1 MPASSVLSYD
11 LNLSELLPPLNPI
24 REVDN
29 LNDLMRSI
37 LEKGL
42 LQPIIVRMI
51 NNNINYEIVAGNR
64 RYSACKKL
72 GWKKIPCQIVD
83 ITDMEAFEIS
93 IVENVQRKTLNPID
107 EAKAFKKYVYD
118 NGWGSVSE
126 LATKLGKSVAYITKR
141 IMLLDLPS
149 EVTKAINE
157 NLLGPSI
164 AEELFSIKKEDEK
177 SKVAKLI
184 IEKHMTINNVRIMVK
199 ELMMPDMD
207 SSDEFEIVQN
217 KVDNNTRARSFDR
230 TIISLKIA
238 MNRIVSIID
247 DAEDDWILYEM
258 LMQHKRRLHEQ
269 IDILIKQRKKKFF
282 IYSDI

>member
-1 MPASSVLSYD
+1 
-11 LNLSELLPPLNPI
+11 
-24 REVDN
+24 
-29 LNDLMRSI
+29 MRSI

-51 NNNINYEIVAGNR
+51 NDKNYYEIVAGYR

-83 ITDMEAFEIS
+83 LTDMEAFEIS

-126 LATKLGKSVAYITKR
+126 LAIKLGKSVAYVTKR
-141 IMLLDLPS
+141 IMLLDLPT

-157 NLLGPSI
+157 NVLGPSI

-177 SKVAKLI
+177 SKLAKLI
-184 IEKHMTINNVRIMVK
+184 VEKHMTINSVRIMVK
-199 ELMMPDMD
+199 EMSMSDID
-207 SSDEFEIVQN
+207 GSDESEIAMN
-217 KVDNNTRARSFDR
+217 KVYNNIRARSFER
-230 TIISLKIA
+230 TIISLRIA
-238 MNRIVSIID
+238 MNRIASIIE

-282 IYSDI
+282 IYSEI

>member
-1 MPASSVLSYD
+1 MPASNVVFYD
-11 LNLSELLPPLNPI
+11 LNLSELRPPLNQI
-24 REVDN
+24 LEVDN
-29 LNDLMRSI
+29 LNGLMRSI
-37 LEKGL
+37 LQKGL
-42 LQPIIVRMI
+42 LQPIIVRLI
-51 NNNINYEIVAGNR
+51 NNKNYYEIVAGYR

-83 ITDMEAFEIS
+83 LTDMEAFEIS

-107 EAKAFKKYVYD
+107 EGKAFKKYIYD
-118 NGWGSVSE
+118 NGWGSASE

-177 SKVAKLI
+177 SKLAKLI
-184 IEKHMTINNVRIMVK
+184 IEKKMTINSVRLMVK
-199 ELMMPDMD
+199 EMMMPDID
-207 SSDEFEIVQN
+207 GIDESEMVMN
-217 KVDNNTRARSFDR
+217 KGYNNIRARSFER

-238 MNRIVSIID
+238 MNRITSIID

-258 LMQHKRRLHEQ
+258 LMQHKRRLHDQ

-282 IYSDI
+282 IY

>member
-11 LNLSELLPPLNPI
+11 LNISELRPPLNQI
-24 REVDN
+24 REVEN

-51 NNNINYEIVAGNR
+51 NNNINYEIVAGSR

-207 SSDEFEIVQN
+207 SNDESEIVMN
-217 KVDNNTRARSFDR
+217 KVDDNIRARSFER

>member
-1 MPASSVLSYD
+1 MVASSVLSYD
-11 LNLSELLPPLNPI
+11 LNLSELRPPLNQL
-24 REVDN
+24 RELDN
-29 LNDLMRSI
+29 MNDLMRSI

-51 NNNINYEIVAGNR
+51 NDKNYYEIVAGYR
-64 RYSACKKL
+64 RYFACKKL
-72 GWKKIPCQIVD
+72 GLKKIPCQIVD

-93 IVENVQRKTLNPID
+93 LVENVQRKTLNPID
-107 EAKAFKKYVYD
+107 EAKAFKKYVYE
-118 NGWGSVSE
+118 NGWGSASQ

-164 AEELFSIKKEDEK
+164 AEELFSIKQEDEK
-177 SKVAKLI
+177 SKLAKLI
-184 IEKHMTINNVRIMVK
+184 IEKNMTINNVRIMVK
-199 ELMMPDMD
+199 EMMITDID
-207 SSDEFEIVQN
+207 GSDESEIVMN
-217 KVDNNTRARSFDR
+217 KVGNNIRARSFER
-230 TIISLKIA
+230 TIVSLKIA
-238 MNRIVSIID
+238 MNRIASIID
-247 DAEDDWILYEM
+247 DVEDDWILYEM

-282 IYSDI
+282 IYSEI

>member
-1 MPASSVLSYD
+1 MPASSVVSYD
-11 LNLSELLPPLNPI
+11 LNISELRPSLNQI
-24 REVDN
+24 REVEN

-177 SKVAKLI
+177 SKIAKLI

-207 SSDEFEIVQN
+207 SSDESEIVMN
-217 KVDNNTRARSFDR
+217 KVDDNIRARSFER

>member
-1 MPASSVLSYD
+1 MPASSVVSYD
-11 LNLSELLPPLNPI
+11 LNISELRPSLNQI
-24 REVDN
+24 REVEN

-207 SSDEFEIVQN
+207 SSDESEIVMN
-217 KVDNNTRARSFDR
+217 KVDDNIRARSFER

>member
-11 LNLSELLPPLNPI
+11 LNLSELRPPLNQI

-29 LNDLMRSI
+29 LNGLMRSI

-51 NNNINYEIVAGNR
+51 NDKNYYEIVAGYR

-72 GWKKIPCQIVD
+72 GWKKIPCQILDLSD
-83 ITDMEAFEIS
+83 IEAFEIS
-93 IVENVQRKTLNPID
+93 IVENVQRKTLNPLD

-118 NGWGSVSE
+118 NGWGSVSA
-126 LATKLGKSVAYITKR
+126 LASKLGKSVAYITKR

-149 EVTKAINE
+149 DVTKAINE
-157 NLLGPSI
+157 NLLVPSI

-177 SKVAKLI
+177 SKLAKLI
-184 IEKHMTINNVRIMVK
+184 IEKHMTINSVRIMVK
-199 ELMMPDMD
+199 EMTMPDID
-207 SSDEFEIVQN
+207 DSDEPEIAMN
-217 KVDNNTRARSFDR
+217 KVYDNIRARSLER
-230 TIISLKIA
+230 TIISLRIA
-238 MNRIVSIID
+238 MNRIASIIED
-247 DAEDDWILYEM
+247 VEDDWILYEI

-269 IDILIKQRKKKFF
+269 IDILIKQRKKSFF
-282 IYSDI
+282 IRSEI

>member
-24 REVDN
+24 REMDN

-64 RYSACKKL
+64 RYCACKKL

-93 IVENVQRKTLNPID
+93 IVENIQRKTLNPID
-107 EAKAFKKYVYD
+107 EAKALKKYVYD

-207 SSDEFEIVQN
+207 SSDEFEIVLN
-217 KVDNNTRARSFDR
+217 KVDNNRARSFDR

>member
-1 MPASSVLSYD
+1 MPASSVVSYD
-11 LNLSELLPPLNPI
+11 LNLSELRPPLNQL
-24 REVDN
+24 RELDN

-51 NNNINYEIVAGNR
+51 NDKNYYEIVAGYR

-72 GWKKIPCQIVD
+72 GWKKISCQIVD
-83 ITDMEAFEIS
+83 ITDIEAFEIS

-126 LATKLGKSVAYITKR
+126 LARKLGKSVAYITKR

-177 SKVAKLI
+177 LKLAKLI
-184 IEKHMTINNVRIMVK
+184 IDKHMTINSVRIMVK
-199 ELMMPDMD
+199 ELMMSDID
-207 SSDEFEIVQN
+207 DSDESEIVMN
-217 KVDNNTRARSFDR
+217 KVDNNIRARSFER

-238 MNRIVSIID
+238 MNRIASIID
-247 DAEDDWILYEM
+247 DAEEDWILYEM

-269 IDILIKQRKKKFF
+269 IDILIKQRRSF
-282 IYSDI
+282 

>member
-11 LNLSELLPPLNPI
+11 LNISELRPPLNQI
-24 REVDN
+24 REVEN

-42 LQPIIVRMI
+42 LQPIIVRIME
-51 NNNINYEIVAGNR
+51 NKNYYEIVAGNR

-199 ELMMPDMD
+199 ELMMPDID
-207 SSDEFEIVQN
+207 SSDESEIVMN
-217 KVDNNTRARSFDR
+217 KVDNNIRARSFER

>member
-1 MPASSVLSYD
+1 MPASSVVSYD
-11 LNLSELLPPLNPI
+11 LNLSELRPPLNQI

-29 LNDLMRSI
+29 LNGLMRSI
-37 LEKGL
+37 LQKGL
-42 LQPIIVRMI
+42 LQPIIVRLI
-51 NNNINYEIVAGNR
+51 DNKNYYEIVAGCR

-83 ITDMEAFEIS
+83 LTDMEAFEIS

-107 EAKAFKKYVYD
+107 EGKAFKKYIYD
-118 NGWGSVSE
+118 NGWGSASE

-177 SKVAKLI
+177 SKLAKLI
-184 IEKHMTINNVRIMVK
+184 IEKKMTINSVRLMVK
-199 ELMMPDMD
+199 EMMMPDID
-207 SSDEFEIVQN
+207 GIDESEMVMN
-217 KVDNNTRARSFDR
+217 KGYNNIRARSFER
-230 TIISLKIA
+230 TIISLKVA
-238 MNRIVSIID
+238 MNRISSIID
-247 DAEDDWILYEM
+247 DAEDDWILYEL
-258 LMQHKRRLHEQ
+258 LMQHKRRLHDQ
-269 IDILIKQRKKKFF
+269 IDILIKQRKKFF
-282 IYSDI
+282 IY

>member
-11 LNLSELLPPLNPI
+11 LNISELRPPLNQI
-24 REVDN
+24 REVEN

-64 RYSACKKL
+64 RYYACKKL
-72 GWKKIPCQIVD
+72 GWKKISCQLVD

-184 IEKHMTINNVRIMVK
+184 MEKHMTINNVRIIVK

-207 SSDEFEIVQN
+207 SSDESEIVMN
-217 KVDNNTRARSFDR
+217 KVDDNIRARSFER

>member
-1 MPASSVLSYD
+1 MAASSVVSYD
-11 LNLSELLPPLNPI
+11 LNLSELRPPLNQL

-72 GWKKIPCQIVD
+72 GWKKISCQIVD

-184 IEKHMTINNVRIMVK
+184 MEKHMTINNVRIMVK

-207 SSDEFEIVQN
+207 SSDESEIVMN
-217 KVDNNTRARSFDR
+217 KVDDNIRARSFER

>member
-1 MPASSVLSYD
+1 MPASSVVSYD
-11 LNLSELLPPLNPI
+11 LNISELRPSLNQI

-51 NNNINYEIVAGNR
+51 NNNIYYEIVAGNR

-199 ELMMPDMD
+199 ELMMPDID
-207 SSDEFEIVQN
+207 NSDESEIVMN
-217 KVDNNTRARSFDR
+217 KVDDNIRARSFER

>member
-1 MPASSVLSYD
+1 MPASSVVSYD
-11 LNLSELLPPLNPI
+11 LNISELRPSLNQI

-199 ELMMPDMD
+199 ELMMPDID
-207 SSDEFEIVQN
+207 SSDESEIVMN
-217 KVDNNTRARSFDR
+217 KVDDNIRARSFER

>member
-1 MPASSVLSYD
+1 MVASSVLSYD
-11 LNLSELLPPLNPI
+11 LNLSELRPPLNQL
-24 REVDN
+24 RELDN
-29 LNDLMRSI
+29 MNDLMRSI

-51 NNNINYEIVAGNR
+51 NYKNYYEIVAGYR
-64 RYSACKKL
+64 RYFACKKL
-72 GWKKIPCQIVD
+72 GLKKIPCQIVD

-93 IVENVQRKTLNPID
+93 LVENVQRKTLNPID
-107 EAKAFKKYVYD
+107 EAKAFKKYVYE
-118 NGWGSVSE
+118 NGWGSASQ

-164 AEELFSIKKEDEK
+164 AEELFSIKQEDEK
-177 SKVAKLI
+177 SKLAKLI
-184 IEKHMTINNVRIMVK
+184 IEKNMTINNVRIMVK
-199 ELMMPDMD
+199 EMMITDID
-207 SSDEFEIVQN
+207 GSDESEIVMN
-217 KVDNNTRARSFDR
+217 KVGNNIRARSFER
-230 TIISLKIA
+230 TIVSLKIA
-238 MNRIVSIID
+238 MNRIASIID
-247 DAEDDWILYEM
+247 DVEDDWILYEM

-282 IYSDI
+282 IYSEI

>member
-11 LNLSELLPPLNPI
+11 LNLSELRPPLNLI

-29 LNDLMRSI
+29 LNGLMRSI
-37 LEKGL
+37 MEKGL

-51 NNNINYEIVAGNR
+51 NDKNYYEIVAGYR

-72 GWKKIPCQIVD
+72 GWKKIPCQILDLSD
-83 ITDMEAFEIS
+83 IEAFEIS

-118 NGWGSVSE
+118 NGWGSVSA
-126 LATKLGKSVAYITKR
+126 LASKLGKSVAYITKR

-149 EVTKAINE
+149 DVTKAINE
-157 NLLGPSI
+157 NLLVPSI

-177 SKVAKLI
+177 SKLAKLI
-184 IEKHMTINNVRIMVK
+184 IEKHMTINSVRIMVK
-199 ELMMPDMD
+199 EMTMPDID
-207 SSDEFEIVQN
+207 DSDEPEIAMN
-217 KVDNNTRARSFDR
+217 KVYDNIRARSLER
-230 TIISLKIA
+230 TIISLRIA
-238 MNRIVSIID
+238 MNRIASIIED
-247 DAEDDWILYEM
+247 VEDDWILYEI

-269 IDILIKQRKKKFF
+269 IDILIKQRKKSCF
-282 IYSDI
+282 IRSEI